1 MKIRN
6 KKWKILCGVIVGL
19 VLLTAYPYVS
29 KLIINHQLFEVRY
42 NLHSYGFA
50 VKKYLIRFY
59 DEVNVSGIRD
69 LDYEFACYISKD
81 APFGYTLDEPMDGYQ
96 GKDDIYFHLSLP
108 EKLAS
113 EHPTVVAYS
122 GPVRVEKDVFRRLLI
137 VLEGTELRPFTE
149 DNSKAEEM
157 IGRDVLIETQPSF
170 YHWHL
175 AYKFEKEQGE

>member
-6 KKWKILCGVIVGL
+6 KTWKILCGVIVGL
-19 VLLTAYPYVS
+19 VLLSAYPYVS
-29 KLIINHQLFEVRY
+29 KLIINHQLFGVRY
-42 NLHSYGFA
+42 HLHSYGFL
-50 VKKYLIRFY
+50 VKKYLVTFY
-59 DEVNVSGIRD
+59 DEINVSGIRD
-69 LDYEFACYISKD
+69 LDYEFACYVAKNEPVAI
-81 APFGYTLDEPMDGYQ
+81 TLDEPMDGYRE
-96 GKDDIYFHLSLP
+96 KRDMYFYLSLP

-137 VLEGTELRPFTE
+137 VLDGTELRPFTE

-170 YHWHL
+170 YHWRL